1 MDGLERPA
9 PLYIC
14 HLYPIPRYWF
24 ISSHSLQ
31 STVKGS
37 EGQSGRNLEQD
48 LRQRPW
54 RKVAYWL
61 AALGVFSGFL
71 YNPED

>member
-1 MDGLERPA
+1 MIKQTQPSLKMNR
-9 PLYIC
+9 
-14 HLYPIPRYWF
+14 F
-24 ISSHSLQ
+24 ISSHTLQ

-48 LRQRPW
+48 LKQRPW

-61 AALGVFSGFL
+61 TPIGLLSL
-71 YNPED
+71 LSQ